1 MLVKDIVA
9 GKKYITK
16 NGEEKT
22 RWTTVGQLFIKD
34 DGKMTVKFAEYINP
48 MAFCNDKG
56 EVWFNVFDKK
66 DKDSKEGKT
75 AADEEPGPAAKTE
88 QMSEQVKE
96 EGRKYAE
103 QWKNQAEGQKQP
115 KEHDLEEIG
124 VALSAADEQWFKENS
139 EDIPF

>member
-66 DKDSKEGKT
+66 DKESKEGKA
-75 AADEEPGPAAKTE
+75 AADDEPGPAAPQAAKPAKTAE
-88 QMSEQVKE
+88 MDDTITAISE
-96 EGRKYAE
+96 G
-103 QWKNQAEGQKQP
+103 
-115 KEHDLEEIG
+115 
-124 VALSAADEQWFKENS
+124 DEQWLKENA
-139 EDIPF
+139 EPDVELPF

>member
-34 DGKMTVKFAEYINP
+34 DGKMTVKFNAWVNP
-48 MAFCNDKG
+48 MAFANDKG

-66 DKDSKEGKT
+66 DKESKEGKA
-75 AADEEPGPAAKTE
+75 AADDEPGQAAPQPGTAKAAKTAE
-88 QMSEQVKE
+88 MDDTITAISE
-96 EGRKYAE
+96 G
-103 QWKNQAEGQKQP
+103 
-115 KEHDLEEIG
+115 
-124 VALSAADEQWFKENS
+124 DEQWLKENA
-139 EDIPF
+139 EPDVELPF